1 MGKKICSGRNAR
13 KSVLSGIIEASR
25 TAAVTYGPRG
35 RTVAFFR
42 GNDARLTKDGITVL
56 REIDFSDELKRFG
69 AMLVKEASSK
79 SNFQGGDGSTS
90 TAILTGSL
98 CQTAS
103 DLLDQGIDINDLR
116 VGFKKAKE
124 AVLDTLP
131 KLKKIVQSDEDI
143 KNIASVSS
151 NGDEEIASLVTEAFT
166 SIGDY
171 GIVTIAD
178 SMSRSGESKVVLSNG
193 IEFNKGF
200 LSSQCV
206 NSSNDQCVLNN
217 PAIIYF
223 SKPQNDLED
232 LSPII
237 NHYSN
242 SGQPLILIA
251 PDFDDSIATYFREK
265 LSRKLISGSLILA
278 PGSSKLDITERLT
291 DLAVLTGTVVY
302 GEQRD
307 FEDFSFD
314 DVGTCDQIT
323 ITKMKTTFSIEN
335 YVDEKRVE
343 EHLTSLQSKLE
354 LDSAEEGYSE
364 YEKERLKERIAR
376 MTGGVATILVGA
388 LTAPELGEKKDRYE
402 DAINAVRAALSNGYV
417 PGAGTALLR
426 TSYNNFSE
434 YTDTLSIAQKT
445 AFNSFM
451 RAIRR
456 PAKMLISSTGEDPEV
471 IIPSLL
477 SSTDNS
483 TIFDA
488 RQGKVRSAFEVG
500 GIIDPFSVINNSVI
514 YSSSVAEQFFS
525 LDSVIVSDVK
535 NLSYTPLDNVLE
547 ESKVEW

>member
-1 MGKKICSGRNAR
+1 
-13 KSVLSGIIEASR
+13 
-25 TAAVTYGPRG
+25 
-35 RTVAFFR
+35 
-42 GNDARLTKDGITVL
+42 
-56 REIDFSDELKRFG
+56 
-69 AMLVKEASSK
+69 
-79 SNFQGGDGSTS
+79 
-90 TAILTGSL
+90 
-98 CQTAS
+98 
-103 DLLDQGIDINDLR
+103 
-116 VGFKKAKE
+116 
-124 AVLDTLP
+124 
-131 KLKKIVQSDEDI
+131 
-143 KNIASVSS
+143 
-151 NGDEEIASLVTEAFT
+151 
-166 SIGDY
+166 
-171 GIVTIAD
+171 
-178 SMSRSGESKVVLSNG
+178 
-193 IEFNKGF
+193 
-200 LSSQCV
+200 
-206 NSSNDQCVLNN
+206 
-217 PAIIYF
+217 
-223 SKPQNDLED
+223 
-232 LSPII
+232 
-237 NHYSN
+237 
-242 SGQPLILIA
+242 
-251 PDFDDSIATYFREK
+251 
-265 LSRKLISGSLILA
+265 
-278 PGSSKLDITERLT
+278 
-291 DLAVLTGTVVY
+291 LTGTVVY

-434 YTDTLSIAQKT
+434 YTDNLSIAQKT

-471 IIPSLL
+471 IIPNLL

-525 LDSVIVSDVK
+525 LDSVIISDVK